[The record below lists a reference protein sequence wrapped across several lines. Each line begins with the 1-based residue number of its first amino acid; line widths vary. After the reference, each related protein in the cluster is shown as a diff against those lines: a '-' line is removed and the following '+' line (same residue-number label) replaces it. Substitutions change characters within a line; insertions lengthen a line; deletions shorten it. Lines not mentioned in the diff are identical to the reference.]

1 MVKTPSKS
9 TAATVAETAAKV
21 MRKGRSKKKSAKE
34 PEDEEDGDRVWFW
47 GNPLTDS
54 TAFPVGCLTRL
65 APGSKCA
72 EGVLGP
78 DWN

>member
-34 PEDEEDGDRVWFW
+34 PEDGV
-47 GNPLTDS
+47 G
-54 TAFPVGCLTRL
+54 PV
-65 APGSKCA
+65 P
-72 EGVLGP
+72 EG
-78 DWN
+78 